1 MQLSEHLSL
10 AEVTK
15 SDTAKRRGISN
26 MPTEAHIA
34 NFKLLAENIFEPIR
48 KHFEKPI
55 FISSGYRSAELNKAI
70 GGAGKTVN
78 GVYIPSSQHCSG
90 EAIDID
96 MDGHAGGVTNKMVF
110 DFIKENL
117 NFDQLI
123 WEFGTDTNPDWVH
136 VSYESTGKQRKQILK
151 AVKKG
156 GATSYVPYK

>member
-1 MQLSEHLSL
+1 
-10 AEVTK
+10 
-15 SDTAKRRGISN
+15 

-34 NFKLLAENIFEPIR
+34 NFKLLAENVFEPIR
-48 KHFEKPI
+48 KHFGKPI
-55 FISSGYRSAELNKAI
+55 HISSGYRSAELNKAI
-70 GGAGKTVN
+70 GGAA
-78 GVYIPSSQHCSG
+78 SSQHCSG

-123 WEFGTDTNPDWVH
+123 WEFGTDAAPDWVH

-151 AVKKG
+151 AVRKG

>member
-15 SDTAKRRGISN
+15 SDTAKRRGVSN

-48 KHFEKPI
+48 NHFGKPI
-55 FISSGYRSAELNKAI
+55 FISSGYRSSELNKAI
-70 GGAGKTVN
+70 GGAA
-78 GVYIPSSQHCSG
+78 SSQHCQG

-96 MDGHAGGVTNKMVF
+96 MDGRPGGVTNKMVF

-123 WEFGTDTNPDWVH
+123 WEFGTDANPDWVH
-136 VSYESTGKQRKQILK
+136 VSYESTGKQRKQILR
-151 AVKKG
+151 AVRNGSK
-156 GATSYVPYK
+156 TSYVPYK